1 GRSPVS
7 PLQSDIWPVDATNYH
22 NPSMS
27 RQALCWALAWQS
39 PHSPGLS
46 HYFSVAKYSRPMT
59 SKCCCPFSVTCILL
73 QPWYSTSES
82 IWWLSG
88 LFWMCCVPWAQP
100 LTPVTKPKRVT
111 VPKRNVVLLPPVQ
124 APVPQEA
131 TMTIDAVF
139 LFIMGGLFA
148 AAIYLIMDRTLT
160 RILFGLM
167 LFTNAANLLIIIM
180 AGPAGLP
187 PIVSNG
193 VAADEY
199 FDPLPQALTLTSI
212 VISFATTAFLLALI
226 YRSWVLARRDE
237 VQVDIEDIQVAEQPT
252 YDAEEDAEITEE
264 ESEFLEDHE
273 DPNIDYELTTQESP
287 VVRPNERKAGGR
299 R

>member
-1 GRSPVS
+1 
-7 PLQSDIWPVDATNYH
+7 
-22 NPSMS
+22 
-27 RQALCWALAWQS
+27 
-39 PHSPGLS
+39 
-46 HYFSVAKYSRPMT
+46 
-59 SKCCCPFSVTCILL
+59 
-73 QPWYSTSES
+73 
-82 IWWLSG
+82 
-88 LFWMCCVPWAQP
+88 
-100 LTPVTKPKRVT
+100 
-111 VPKRNVVLLPPVQ
+111 LPPVQ

-131 TMTIDAVF
+131 TMTIDAVL

-160 RILFGLM
+160 RIMFGLM

-180 AGPAGLP
+180 AGPAGLA
-187 PIVSNG
+187 PIVRNG

-237 VQVDIEDIQVAEQPT
+237 VQVDIEDIQVAEQPA
-252 YDAEEDAEITEE
+252 YDAEDDAEIASED
-264 ESEFLEDHE
+264 SEFLEDHE
-273 DPNIDYELTTQESP
+273 DPNIYYEYTSETDPKDRP
-287 VVRPNERKAGGR
+287 VDPNEGDR

>member
-1 GRSPVS
+1 V
-7 PLQSDIWPVDATNYH
+7 
-22 NPSMS
+22 
-27 RQALCWALAWQS
+27 
-39 PHSPGLS
+39 
-46 HYFSVAKYSRPMT
+46 
-59 SKCCCPFSVTCILL
+59 
-73 QPWYSTSES
+73 
-82 IWWLSG
+82 
-88 LFWMCCVPWAQP
+88 
-100 LTPVTKPKRVT
+100 
-111 VPKRNVVLLPPVQ
+111 
-124 APVPQEA
+124 
-131 TMTIDAVF
+131 TIDAVL

-160 RILFGLM
+160 RIMFGLM

-180 AGPAGLP
+180 AGPAGLA
-187 PIVSNG
+187 PIVRNG

-237 VQVDIEDIQVAEQPT
+237 VQVDIEDIQVAEQPA
-252 YDAEEDAEITEE
+252 YDAEDDAEITEE

-273 DPNIDYELTTQESP
+273 DPNIDYELTTQQSP
-287 VVRPNERKAGGR
+287 VVRSYERKAGGR